1 MNLRTRVEQTRIGR
15 LPALR
20 RQLLAV
26 DYLWYNSA
34 KKINLRTVDGFSQ
47 IASRIMAEPGRTF
60 LREDRLYTLW
70 QAAEQAKPGHVVEVG
85 VYRGGSSAFLA
96 EALAA
101 HGKSNRIFSV
111 DTFAGH
117 AVVDVAVDA
126 DHRVAE
132 GFRET
137 SADEVRAYLKPYPSV
152 TVIEGAIGDV
162 SDQIDD
168 SEPVAIAHIDVDV
181 YPATAYCLRHFGDR
195 LVSGGMM
202 IVDDY
207 GFLTCPG
214 ALRAVEEFLD
224 GRDDFVRLHLL
235 TGQAVLVKC

>member
-1 MNLRTRVEQTRIGR
+1 MNLRTRAAQTRIGR

-20 RQLLAV
+20 RQLIEV
-26 DYLWYNSA
+26 DYLWYNST
-34 KKINLRTVDGFSQ
+34 KKINLRKVDGFSQ
-47 IASRIMAEPGRTF
+47 LAAKIMAQPGRTF
-60 LREDRLYTLW
+60 LHEDRLYTLW

-101 HGKSNRIFSV
+101 HGKTNRIFAV
-111 DTFAGH
+111 DTFGGH
-117 AVVDVAVDA
+117 AVVDATIDA

-132 GFRET
+132 GFSDT
-137 SADEVRAYLKPYPSV
+137 SVDDVRAYLAPYPAV
-152 TVIEGAIGDV
+152 TVIQGAIGDV
-162 SDQIDD
+162 SGEIDD
-168 SEPVAIAHIDVDV
+168 TQPIAIAHIDVDV
-181 YPATAYCLRHFGDR
+181 YPATAYCLEHFGER

-214 ALRAVEEFLD
+214 AFRAVEEFLD
-224 GRDDFVRLHLL
+224 ARDDFVRLHLL
-235 TGQAVLVKC
+235 TGQAVLMRH